1 MARFR
6 RRKGDDLPEEKEVQ
20 HALWGSVREGIA
32 GLALK
37 ATGPDPAK
45 PAFIVLC
52 SALALFGLGFLLQAS
67 HAATTVSYEGY
78 QAELI
83 EQARFRSA
91 ALICLL
97 MGARLGPQGF
107 RRFVPHL
114 FAISIVLL
122 IAVWIPGIAKPE
134 NGADRWV
141 KIMGFSVQPS
151 EIVRITL
158 ILWTADRCAR
168 LGDRLMDSWRTIL
181 PVFLTGILTCLLVFF
196 EPDLGGSFILMMCF
210 FMTLFVGG
218 APAKK
223 TIFPFGIL
231 LAAGIFIAVST
242 QQYVRDRIAILWGS
256 GGNEQVSDA
265 ASAMWSGGLFGQG
278 LGQGL
283 SRRDNLLYQDSDF
296 VFSLIGEELGAVG
309 MLIVIG
315 LFVSIAWFGL
325 KMVLAI
331 PDRFRAIT
339 SFGLLLSVLLPALIH
354 MMVAVGLAP
363 PKGMTLPFISD
374 GGTSLIMSSLAC
386 GLALGAARSFQ
397 RNGASETTSQPT
409 ENNLSISR

>member
-1 MARFR
+1 MAPA
-6 RRKGDDLPEEKEVQ
+6 GTEVQ
-20 HALWGSVREGIA
+20 HDLWGSVWSGFA
-32 GLALK
+32 GLAVK

-45 PAFIVLC
+45 PAFLVLC
-52 SALALFGLGFLLQAS
+52 SVLALFGIGFLLQAS

-78 QAELI
+78 QAELV

-97 MGARLGPQGF
+97 MGAKLGPQGF

-114 FAISIVLL
+114 FIVSAFLL
-122 IAVWIPGIAKPE
+122 VAVWIPGIAKPE
-134 NGADRWV
+134 NGAHRWV
-141 KIMGFSVQPS
+141 KILGFSAQPS
-151 EIVRITL
+151 EIARITL

-168 LGDRLMDSWRTIL
+168 LGDSLMDSWRTIL
-181 PVFLTGILTCLLVFF
+181 PVFMTGLITCMLVFF

-210 FMTLFVGG
+210 FSTLFVGG

-223 TIFPFGIL
+223 TVIPFMVLVASGVFL
-231 LAAGIFIAVST
+231 AVST
-242 QQYVRDRIAILWGS
+242 QQYVRDRIAILFGS

-265 ASAMWSGGLFGQG
+265 AQAMWSGGLFGQG

-283 SRRDNLLYQDSDF
+283 SRRNNLLYQDSDF

-325 KMVLAI
+325 RMVLAI
-331 PDRFRAIT
+331 PDRFRAVT

-354 MMVAVGLAP
+354 MSVAVGLAP

-397 RNGASETTSQPT
+397 RTGTSEKTSQT
-409 ENNLSISR
+409 TDTNLSISR

>member
-1 MARFR
+1 MSRFR
-6 RRKGDDLPEEKEVQ
+6 RRKGDEAPVETEVQ
-20 HALWGSVREGIA
+20 HDLWGSVREGFA
-32 GLALK
+32 GLARK

-45 PAFIVLC
+45 PAFMVLC

-67 HAATTVSYEGY
+67 HAATTVSFEGY
-78 QAELI
+78 QAELV

-91 ALICLL
+91 ALVCLL

-114 FAISIVLL
+114 FVVSIVLL
-122 IAVWIPGIAKPE
+122 VAVWIPGLAKPE

-231 LAAGIFIAVST
+231 LASGIFIAVST

-265 ASAMWSGGLFGQG
+265 ASAMWSGGIFGQG

-325 KMVLAI
+325 RMVLAI

-397 RNGASETTSQPT
+397 RKGSSETTGQPT
-409 ENNLSISR
+409 KNDLSISR

>member
-1 MARFR
+1 MSRFR
-6 RRKGDDLPEEKEVQ
+6 RRKGDESPAKTEVQ
-20 HALWGSVREGIA
+20 HDLWSSVRESFA

-52 SALALFGLGFLLQAS
+52 CVLALFGLGFLLQAS

-78 QAELI
+78 QAELV

-91 ALICLL
+91 ALVCLL

-114 FAISIVLL
+114 FLVSLFLL
-122 IAVWIPGIAKPE
+122 VAVWIPGLAMPA
-134 NGADRWV
+134 NGAARWV

-151 EIVRITL
+151 EIARVTL

-168 LGDRLMDSWRTIL
+168 LGDNLMNSWRTIL
-181 PVFLTGILTCLLVFF
+181 PVFMTGLITCLLVFF

-210 FMTLFVGG
+210 FLTLFVGG

-223 TIFPFGIL
+223 TVYPFAVL
-231 LAAGIFIAVST
+231 LAIGIFIAVST

-256 GGNEQVSDA
+256 GGNDQVSGA
-265 ASAMWSGGLFGQG
+265 AQAMWSGGIFGKG

-283 SRRDNLLYQDSDF
+283 SRRSNLLYQDSDF

-309 MLIVIG
+309 MFIVIG

-325 KMVLAI
+325 RMVLAI

-397 RNGASETTSQPT
+397 RSGASEKTSQAS
-409 ENNLSISR
+409 ENHIPIAR

>member
-6 RRKGDDLPEEKEVQ
+6 RRKGDVAPVEKEIQ
-20 HALWGSVREGIA
+20 HDFLSSMREGFA
-32 GLALK
+32 GLAQR
-37 ATGPDPAK
+37 AIGPDPAK
-45 PAFIVLC
+45 PAFVVLC
-52 SALALFGLGFLLQAS
+52 STLALFGFGFLLQAS
-67 HAATTVSYEGY
+67 HAATTASYEGY

-97 MGARLGPQGF
+97 MGARLGPQGL
-107 RRFVPHL
+107 RRLVPHV
-114 FAISIVLL
+114 FVVSVALL
-122 IAVWIPGIAKPE
+122 IAVWIPGLAKPE
-134 NGADRWV
+134 NGAHRWV

-151 EIVRITL
+151 EIVRISL

-168 LGDRLMDSWRTIL
+168 LGDRLMDSWKTIL
-181 PVFLTGILTCLLVFF
+181 PVFLTGLLTCLLVFF

-210 FMTLFVGG
+210 FLTLFVGG

-223 TIFPFGIL
+223 TIYPFGIL
-231 LAAGIFIAVST
+231 LASGIFIAVST
-242 QQYVRDRIAILWGS
+242 QQYVRDRIAILFGS

-265 ASAMWSGGLFGQG
+265 AQAMWSGGVFGQG

-283 SRRDNLLYQDSDF
+283 SRRSNLLYQDSDF

-309 MLIVIG
+309 MIIVIG

-354 MMVAVGLAP
+354 MMVAVGLSP

-397 RNGASETTSQPT
+397 RNGTSEKASQPT
-409 ENNLSISR
+409 EPNLSISR